1 MGNDSSAGAHCLW
14 RFLHDNLTAC
24 FVSSEARF
32 ADSARR
38 AYLVSQVGREVR
50 VPGFRYLSLQLE
62 AVHSKLMSEVQTPLH
77 VSRVIKMG
85 KTGLVYHPAYLEHDM
100 GFGHPESPNRLR
112 AIVQRLEENG
122 IAARLV
128 RIEPRKAED
137 EWITQVHAPHYLS
150 SLNRQ
155 APTSG
160 RVSLDPDTSMS
171 PGTLQAAYLAA
182 GGALAAV
189 DAIMAREVDHVF
201 CAVRPPGHHAEA
213 GRAMGFCFFN
223 NVAIAARYLQK
234 KYGLTRVLIVDWD
247 VHHGNGTQH
256 SFEDDPSILFFSTH
270 QYPHYPGTGRGT
282 ERGKGAGEGFT
293 INVPMEAG
301 EGDDDYRA
309 VFQKVLVAAADDFKP
324 EFVIISAGFD
334 AHKDDPLAS
343 MGLTESGYA
352 ELTEIVAG
360 IATRHANGRILS
372 SLEGGYNL
380 TALAAS
386 VEAHIKTL
394 LGV

>member
-1 MGNDSSAGAHCLW
+1 
-14 RFLHDNLTAC
+14 
-24 FVSSEARF
+24 
-32 ADSARR
+32 
-38 AYLVSQVGREVR
+38 
-50 VPGFRYLSLQLE
+50 
-62 AVHSKLMSEVQTPLH
+62 
-77 VSRVIKMG
+77 MG

-100 GFGHPESPNRLR
+100 GAGHPESPNRLR
-112 AIVQRLEENG
+112 AIMQKLETSG
-122 IAARLV
+122 TAARLV

-137 EWITQVHAPHYLS
+137 EWIAQVHTPNYLAALS
-150 SLNRQ
+150 RQ

-171 PGTLQAAYLAA
+171 PGTLHAAYFAA

-189 DAIMAREVDHVF
+189 DAIMAEEVDHVF

-213 GRAMGFCFFN
+213 GHAMGFCFFN

-256 SFEDDPSILFFSTH
+256 SFENDPSILFFSTH
-270 QYPHYPGTGRGT
+270 QYPHYPGTGRET
-282 ERGKGAGEGFT
+282 ERGKGTGEGFT

-301 EGDDDYRA
+301 EGADEYRA

-360 IATRHANGRILS
+360 IATRHADGRILS

-386 VEAHIKTL
+386 VHAHIGAL
-394 LGV
+394 LNA